1 VSSQLQPEVE
11 KEVRDD
17 YAEIATGANCPG
29 YDAED
34 QTHRLAVT
42 GRGRQGVT
50 LVGLSCRGEEE
61 PWLGGRMR
69 GTFGETIER
78 LILLQIGAAAATR
91 DKIEAVVE
99 GLIAQGRIER
109 AEGRTVVNEV
119 LDRARERSGG
129 ARALV
134 DASVQQGLRG
144 AGVPN
149 REAYEDLVF
158 RVEQLEHRVRL
169 LEGGSAESTP
179 RPRTTDDAAGGEPT
193 PPTPPT
199 SGVDATPQSPR
210 DEPEIPPGVPPER

>member
-1 VSSQLQPEVE
+1 
-11 KEVRDD
+11 
-17 YAEIATGANCPG
+17 
-29 YDAED
+29 
-34 QTHRLAVT
+34 
-42 GRGRQGVT
+42 
-50 LVGLSCRGEEE
+50 
-61 PWLGGRMR
+61 MR

-91 DKIEAVVE
+91 DRIEAAVE

-119 LDRARERSGG
+119 LNRTRERSEG
-129 ARALV
+129 ARALF

-169 LEGGSAESTP
+169 LEDRPAETP
-179 RPRTTDDAAGGEPT
+179 AGEPT
-193 PPTPPT
+193 PATTPTTAPPDT
-199 SGVDATPQSPR
+199 PAGGVDVAPQPLR
-210 DEPEIPPGVPPER
+210 DEPDTPPGQTPER